1 MGWNDRV
8 QIPGLLPNIIKGD
21 CMWILVISL
30 FSTTPGLPTS
40 SGSITAKY
48 PDYESCMRAREQAV
62 RTIKIENYRTG
73 AGCVPFK

>member
-1 MGWNDRV
+1 
-8 QIPGLLPNIIKGD
+8 
-21 CMWILVISL
+21 MWILVISL

-62 RTIKIENYRTG
+62 KTIKIENYRTG